1 MPRSSLLFLT
11 RMAALIALALLM
23 LSFALPVSAAG
34 KDDQAVWIEA
44 WGHAAPAKGESQD
57 SAKRRA
63 LIDALVNAGL
73 QGGATIRGYTFMD
86 KSNIVADRALMLA
99 KGRVMRHKV
108 LSSHFDGN
116 LWQVRVQALVGPVP
130 AGYCG
135 SKRSLVISAHA
146 PTYRMSPEVPAFTVP
161 MAQELYKDMLYTIER
176 NPSTRL
182 ERVMAST
189 GRESGVVR
197 ASGMDY
203 NSLTRGTAPSSVPGD
218 HVLRVTFNG
227 DVVLQN
233 AMQTVVLNIDIDM
246 RESNGNIRTH
256 RIQRTAPVPKN
267 TTLHG
272 VTLRTRTTTEAL
284 LLRGVKEEFDSILSA
299 LGCEP
304 PAARVDYANGTL
316 SVPVGARHGIT
327 RGALA
332 VLEDPNDSF
341 GLLEITRL
349 ENNRAVL
356 RPLDPTRSAGSFAGR
371 LVYFM
376 EAGL

>member
-1 MPRSSLLFLT
+1 MIPSP
-11 RMAALIALALLM
+11 LALMIRLATVASVL
-23 LSFALPVSAAG
+23 LSLALPASAAT
-34 KDDQAVWIEA
+34 KNDQAVWIEA
-44 WGHAAPAKGESQD
+44 WGHAAPARGESQD

-99 KGRVMRHKV
+99 KGRVMRHKI
-108 LSSHFDGN
+108 LSSNFDGK

-146 PTYRMSPEVPAFTVP
+146 PTYRMSPYVPAFTLP
-161 MAQELYKDMLYTIER
+161 MAQNVYKEMLYTIER
-176 NPSTRL
+176 NPATRL

-189 GRESGVVR
+189 GRESSTVR

-227 DVVLQN
+227 DVVLKN

-256 RIQRTAPVPKN
+256 HIQRAAPVPKN

-272 VTLRTRTTTEAL
+272 LTLRTRTTTEAL
-284 LLRGVKEEFDSILSA
+284 LLRGVGEEFNSVLSA

-304 PAARVDYANGTL
+304 PAARVDFAGNTL

-341 GLLEITRL
+341 GLLEITKL
-349 ENNRAVL
+349 ENNRAIL
-356 RPLDPTRSAGSFAGR
+356 RPLDPTRSAASFAGR

>member
-1 MPRSSLLFLT
+1 MIPSP
-11 RMAALIALALLM
+11 LALLIRLATIATVL
-23 LSFALPVSAAG
+23 LSLALPVSAAT
-34 KDDQAVWIEA
+34 KNDQAVWIEA
-44 WGHAAPAKGESQD
+44 WGHAAPARGESQD

-63 LIDALVNAGL
+63 LINALVNAGL

-99 KGRVMRHKV
+99 KGRVMRHKI
-108 LSSHFDGN
+108 LSSNFDGN

-146 PTYRMSPEVPAFTVP
+146 PTYRMSPHVPAFTLP
-161 MAQELYKDMLYTIER
+161 MAQEVYKDMLYTIER
-176 NPSTRL
+176 NPATRL

-189 GRESGVVR
+189 GRESSTVR

-203 NSLTRGTAPSSVPGD
+203 SSLTRGTAPSSVPGD

-227 DVVLQN
+227 DVALQN
-233 AMQTVVLNIDIDM
+233 GMQTVVLNIDIDM

-256 RIQRTAPVPKN
+256 RIQRAAPVPKN

-272 VTLRTRTTTEAL
+272 LTLRTRTTTEAL
-284 LLRGVKEEFDSILSA
+284 LLRGVGDEFNQVLSA

-304 PAARVDYANGTL
+304 PAARVDYASNTL

-341 GLLEITRL
+341 GLLEITKL

-356 RPLDPTRSAGSFAGR
+356 HPLDPTRSASSFAGR

>member
-1 MPRSSLLFLT
+1 MPVAPFALLT
-11 RMAALIALALLM
+11 RLAILAATLFALALP
-23 LSFALPVSAAG
+23 AAAG
-34 KDDQAVWIEA
+34 SKDDAVWIEA
-44 WGHAAPAKGESQD
+44 WGHAAPVPGESQD

-108 LSSHFDGN
+108 LSSSFDGS

-130 AGYCG
+130 AGVCG

-146 PTYRMSPEVPAFTVP
+146 PTYRMSPEVPAFVVP
-161 MAQELYKDMLYTIER
+161 MAEQMYKDMLYTIER
-176 NPSTRL
+176 NPATRL
-182 ERVMAST
+182 DRVMATT
-189 GRESGVVR
+189 GRESGTVR
-197 ASGMDY
+197 TSGMDY
-203 NSLTRGTAPSSVPGD
+203 NSLTRGTLPGSAKGD

-227 DVVLQN
+227 DVQFLKG
-233 AMQTVVLNIDIDM
+233 MQTVVMDVDIDM

-256 RIQRTAPVPKN
+256 RIQRLAPVPKN

-272 VTLRTRTTTEAL
+272 LTLRTRTTTEAL
-284 LLRGVKEEFDSILSA
+284 LLRGVKDEFNDVLSA

-304 PAARVDYANGTL
+304 PAARVEFAGGTL

-341 GLLEITRL
+341 GLLEIVRL
-349 ENNRAVL
+349 ENSRAIL
-356 RPLDPTRSAGSFAGR
+356 RPLDPTRPAQSFSGR

>member
-1 MPRSSLLFLT
+1 MIPSPLAILIRLATVATVLLSL
-11 RMAALIALALLM
+11 
-23 LSFALPVSAAG
+23 ALPVSAAN
-34 KDDQAVWIEA
+34 KNDQAVWIEA
-44 WGHAAPAKGESQD
+44 WGHAAPARGESQD
-57 SAKRRA
+57 SVKRRA

-73 QGGATIRGYTFMD
+73 QGGATIRGYTYMD

-108 LSSHFDGN
+108 LSSNFDGN

-146 PTYRMSPEVPAFTVP
+146 PTYRMSPSVPAFTLP
-161 MAQELYKDMLYTIER
+161 MAQNVYKEMLYTIER
-176 NPSTRL
+176 NPATRL

-189 GRESGVVR
+189 GRESSTVR

-227 DVVLQN
+227 DVVLKN

-256 RIQRTAPVPKN
+256 RIQRAAPVPKN

-272 VTLRTRTTTEAL
+272 LTLRTRTTTEAL
-284 LLRGVKEEFDSILSA
+284 LLRGVGEEFNSVLSA

-304 PAARVDYANGTL
+304 PAARVNFAGNTL

-341 GLLEITRL
+341 GLLEIIKL

-356 RPLDPTRSAGSFAGR
+356 RPLDPTRSAASFAGR